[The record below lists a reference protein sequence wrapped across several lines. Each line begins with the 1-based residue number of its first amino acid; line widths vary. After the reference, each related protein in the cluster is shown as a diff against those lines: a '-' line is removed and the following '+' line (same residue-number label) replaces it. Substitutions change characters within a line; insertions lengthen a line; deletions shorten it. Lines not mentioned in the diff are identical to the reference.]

1 MKLTARQ
8 ALAAFVGR
16 GLPDD
21 QLPTRSARQV
31 FFARPDGAYAIE
43 GVICPSTRIKGQVL
57 WLALFLHRTF
67 DDVSPSQHYVL
78 QHQDHPRRR
87 PRRDRCRC

>member
-8 ALAAFVGR
+8 ATAANVGR
-16 GLPDD
+16 GSPDD
-21 QLPTRSARQV
+21 QHRTRGARQV

-57 WLALFLHRTF
+57 WLALFLHRPF
-67 DDVSPSQHYVL
+67 DAVSPS
-78 QHQDHPRRR
+78 
-87 PRRDRCRC
+87 